1 MPVHHDDEYR
11 VRLEKE
17 ELLKQLRTGMEAQEY
32 LRLSDSPIP
41 ERHGPEKAGK
51 TAARKPDRLDGI
63 IETNMLALLRVLVL
77 QNELVLYAL
86 SRLEDTVSA
95 RPKSFNPADWK

>member
-1 MPVHHDDEYR
+1 
-11 VRLEKE
+11 
-17 ELLKQLRTGMEAQEY
+17 MEAQEY
-32 LRLSDSPIP
+32 LRLPDSPIP
-41 ERHGPEKAGK
+41 ERHGPEKARK
-51 TAARKPDRLDGI
+51 NVARKPDRLDGI

>member
-32 LRLSDSPIP
+32 LRMSDSPIP

-51 TAARKPDRLDGI
+51 IAARKPDRLDGI
-63 IETNMLALLRVLVL
+63 IDTNMLALLRVLVL